1 MPSEGERIA
10 TVEEQVRGLRGDVQ
24 ELTAEQ
30 ARTRERLHK
39 LEGTTAGM
47 VKEAAVRAQ
56 VAADAAQK
64 TQRWIQVL
72 TAIVAL
78 AGIIGPFIYTGAG
91 H

>member
-78 AGIIGPFIYTGAG
+78 AGIVGPFIYTGAG

>member
-30 ARTRERLHK
+30 ARTRDRLHK

-56 VAADAAQK
+56 LAADAAAK

-72 TAIVAL
+72 AALVAL
-78 AGIIGPFIYTGAG
+78 AGIVGPFVYTGAG

>member
-39 LEGTTAGM
+39 LEGTTKGM
-47 VKEAAVRAQ
+47 VTEAAVRAQ
-56 VAADAAQK
+56 VAAAAAQK

-78 AGIIGPFIYTGAG
+78 AGIVGPFIYTGAG